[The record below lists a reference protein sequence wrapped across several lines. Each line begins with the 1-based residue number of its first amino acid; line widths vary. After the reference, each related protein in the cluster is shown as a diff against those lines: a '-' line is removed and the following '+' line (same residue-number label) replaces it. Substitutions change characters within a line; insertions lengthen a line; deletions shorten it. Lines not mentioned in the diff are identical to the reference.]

1 MGGLSQRLGGY
12 RPHLVDYQDGRI
24 KMPIRADRSR
34 MVSGLS
40 GPSTNGRIWNP
51 LPLPRSPTSL
61 YDVTVPILRSKF
73 IFSFNFSQEVEQR
86 ILGTWWILEEP

>member
-34 MVSGLS
+34 
-40 GPSTNGRIWNP
+40 
-51 LPLPRSPTSL
+51 TSL